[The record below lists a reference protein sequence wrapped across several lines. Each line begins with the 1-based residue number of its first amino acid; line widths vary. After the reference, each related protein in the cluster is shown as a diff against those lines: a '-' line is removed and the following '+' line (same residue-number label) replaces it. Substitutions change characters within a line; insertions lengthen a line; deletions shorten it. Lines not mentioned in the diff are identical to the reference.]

1 MFLSCKKSEVVVE
14 LSVLATA
21 SEGAFEDQRREPSGP
36 SQGQRDLWTLQQ
48 LRERSMS
55 AVQEVESGTG
65 ITLLRLSMGADEVTL
80 FNAISAVASYASQL
94 RALSAKVNLDDQKLV
109 QFVWTNALNSA
120 SFSSHKLA
128 FELGAVLFNA
138 ATLLS
143 TTGRATV
150 MSIDPA
156 HRGTF
161 PAAIKAACNAL
172 LTAAAA
178 FQEIKTV
185 FPLSQDS
192 ACIDFTPAVLDAL
205 EAVLI
210 ADAQELFLKKAVFDN
225 MSPSTIAKLASGTAE
240 TFRRAYTLLAASSIN
255 GVFPAY
261 WIQLARGKLGL
272 YEGISFYNQSKVVAA
287 TSDAGFYGI
296 QIAWL
301 RAAQNALK
309 SVHVEVFD
317 GGANLAMRILKGVTG
332 ADTSA
337 GFYFQESLNRVKAE
351 VMATMEFVNGV
362 LVPAEKD
369 NDIIYVESVPALSA
383 LTMPTAAIM
392 VKPDIAPLFDI
403 YITNKIFPPLF
414 ETLTPLYIRQSQE
427 RYLKVRTEHLQPIE
441 DLQTATTN
449 CRTGL
454 ASINLPNAIESV
466 FKPDS
471 QILLEMQQ
479 TVMRDCVGDA
489 ERNGQVPPLAHMMQ
503 SAASLL
509 LSQRD
514 KTVQLLRAARAA
526 LDTEEAEDAEMRH
539 GFGARWARVE
549 STELTRGLREAI
561 GGYADK
567 LDDAQASDAIVLG
580 KVDGNFQNL
589 ALLGDE
595 GLLSVL
601 IQGGGGGPLG
611 ESGIAAEAASR
622 DEVNKLKGALAL
634 LNDLISKRELLF
646 QDVQAAKA
654 ADDILPSILEASNGV
669 HVMNEE
675 DVFMANLKKYDAFVE
690 TSLASLTTQNNI
702 MALIT
707 TRNQK
712 FMEWVQTNERLTKRT
727 EFIADHA
734 RGVALFKEIMTN
746 LGAGIEFYTDFEPIL
761 KKLLVNCQDFCMTR
775 GIEKKELL
783 AELQQKS
790 ISQERQVWDG
800 NLSSLNF
807 KFDHNPP
814 PSAPPPFKRQ

>member
-21 SEGAFEDQRREPSGP
+21 SDGAFDDQRRGAKPSGP

-65 ITLLRLSMGADEVTL
+65 ADEIAL

-94 RALSAKVNLDDQKLV
+94 RALSAKVNLDDRKLV

-120 SFSSHKLA
+120 SFSSHKLG

-138 ATLLS
+138 ATLLC

-156 HRGTF
+156 QRSTF

-178 FQEIKTV
+178 FKEIKTV

-192 ACIDFTPAVLDAL
+192 ACVDFTPAVLDAL

-240 TFRRAYTLLAASSIN
+240 TFRRAHTLLTASSIN
-255 GVFPAY
+255 GVFPAN

-272 YEGISFYNQSKVVAA
+272 YEGISYYNQSKVVAA
-287 TSDAGFYGI
+287 TSDSGKYGI

-317 GGANLAMRILKGVTG
+317 GGANVAMRILKGVTG
-332 ADTSA
+332 AVLADTSS

-351 VMATMEFVNGV
+351 VMATMELVKGV
-362 LVPAEKD
+362 LLPAEKD
-369 NDIIYVESVPALSA
+369 NDIIYVETVPALSA
-383 LTMPTAAIM
+383 LTIPTVAIM

-427 RYLKVRTEHLQPIE
+427 RYLKARTAYLQPIE
-441 DLQTATTN
+441 DLQTATTT

-454 ASINLPNAIESV
+454 AAINLPNAIESV

-479 TVMRDCVGDA
+479 SVMRDCVGDV
-489 ERNGQVPPLAHMMQ
+489 EFNGQVPPLAHMMQ

-514 KTVQLLRAARAA
+514 KTSQLLRAARAA

-539 GFGARWARVE
+539 GFGARWARIE
-549 STELTRGLREAI
+549 SSKLTRGLKEAI
-561 GGYADK
+561 GGYTDK
-567 LDDAQASDAIVLG
+567 LDEAQASDAIVLG
-580 KVDGNFQNL
+580 KVDGNLQNL

-634 LNDLISKRELLF
+634 LNDLISKRELFL

-675 DVFMANLKKYDAFVE
+675 DVFLANLKKYDAFVE
-690 TSLASLTTQNNI
+690 TSLASLKTQNNI

-712 FMEWVQTNERLTKRT
+712 FVEWVQTNERLAKRT

-746 LGAGIEFYTDFEPIL
+746 LGAGIKFYTDFEPIL

-800 NLSSLNF
+800 NLSNLNF

>member
-21 SEGAFEDQRREPSGP
+21 SEGAFEDQRRELSGP

-48 LRERSMS
+48 LREQSMS
-55 AVQEVESGTG
+55 AVQEVES
-65 ITLLRLSMGADEVTL
+65 ADEVTL

-138 ATLLS
+138 ANLLS

-150 MSIDPA
+150 MSI
-156 HRGTF
+156 GTCRLSRASKHV
-161 PAAIKAACNAL
+161 PSGNQGGLSCNAL

-210 ADAQELFLKKAVFDN
+210 DDAQELFLKRQKGNN

-240 TFRRAYTLLAASSIN
+240 TFRRAHTLLAASSIN

-272 YEGISFYNQSKVVAA
+272 YDGISFYNQSKVVAA

-351 VMATMEFVNGV
+351 VMATIELVNGV

-369 NDIIYVESVPALSA
+369 NDMIYVESVPALSA

-427 RYLKVRTEHLQPIE
+427 RYLKARTAYLQPIE
-441 DLQTATTN
+441 DLQTATTT

-454 ASINLPNAIESV
+454 AAINLPNAIESV

-489 ERNGQVPPLAHMMQ
+489 ECNGQVPPLAHMMQ

-514 KTVQLLRAARAA
+514 KTLQLLRAARAA
-526 LDTEEAEDAEMRH
+526 LDTEEAEDAEMRD
-539 GFGARWARVE
+539 GFGARWARAE

-595 GLLSVL
+595 GLLSLL

-611 ESGIAAEAASR
+611 ENGIAAEAASR

-712 FMEWVQTNERLTKRT
+712 FVEWVQTNERLAKRT

-734 RGVALFKEIMTN
+734 RGVALFKEIKAN
-746 LGAGIEFYTDFEPIL
+746 LGAGIKFYTDFEPIL

-790 ISQERQVWDG
+790 VSQERQVWDG